1 MGNGYYCIEVFFRSS
16 FNTAMQVIRL
26 ASLYY
31 LITEKLHISYMN
43 WWFKDQPAVSMDTIM
58 TIHDVLDG
66 NEEIFSKT
74 YENVLWMAT
83 RDVNNVCRALMPT
96 KIIDNYLKVN
106 EIFHFNV
113 ASFIEDGIIRNF
125 KYGHNEY
132 NSKSKKVSLKAAALN
147 PLKDVLVDQKFM
159 QGNNSPVMLL

>member
-16 FNTAMQVIRL
+16 FNTAMQVLRL

-58 TIHDVLDG
+58 TIHNVLDG
-66 NEEIFSKT
+66 NEKIFSKT
-74 YENVLWMAT
+74 SELVLRMAA
-83 RDVNNVCRALMPT
+83 RDVNDVCRALIPSKM
-96 KIIDNYLKVN
+96 IDNYLKVN
-106 EIFHFNV
+106 EIFHVNV
-113 ASFIEDGIIRNF
+113 ASFIEDEIIRNF
-125 KYGHNEY
+125 KSGHNEY